1 MLQKPHRKTLA
12 QLASNVLWRVN
23 RLSAHGNRTYIPY
36 WVLFHR
42 SILQLLLMLQLV
54 PSHQTHPIYSNQTS
68 LFLLT
73 NDHLISQA
81 PEEKGNINTKL
92 VSKGNNRLNL
102 VPILRFRTLYK
113 QSKADTAAPLDVH
126 TVPTCM
132 TIRKF
137 LLTGSVSLLESV
149 KRTLTVD

>member
-1 MLQKPHRKTLA
+1 
-12 QLASNVLWRVN
+12 
-23 RLSAHGNRTYIPY
+23 
-36 WVLFHR
+36 
-42 SILQLLLMLQLV
+42 MLQLV

-92 VSKGNNRLNL
+92 VSKGNSRLNL

-113 QSKADTAAPLDVH
+113 QSKADTAAPLDVR